1 MPNRHPGMITQD
13 WEPVT
18 IHKTKQKASELK
30 DPKAVNAAMRAGAQ
44 VQSVKKFD
52 AGSNKKGTNAL
63 PVNTR
68 KLDEET
74 EPAALE
80 RVKVERVK
88 VERVRVKEERVPAA
102 LERVK
107 VERVKVERVKVE
119 RVKVERVKVESVKVE
134 RVKVERVKV
143 EGVKV
148 EERAKCWVALS
159 SQQKQAKAG
168 PIGTQTRFRTQA
180 PNAIVSPNAPE
191 NTERIISMQNINSQ
205 I

>member
-18 IHKTKQKASELK
+18 IHKTKQKASEVK

-80 RVKVERVK
+80 RVKVEVRAQIQKARMDKKMSQAELAKLINERPQVVQEYESGK
-88 VERVRVKEERVPAA
+88 AIPNQMVLAKMERV
-102 LERVK
+102 L
-107 VERVKVERVKVE
+107 
-119 RVKVERVKVESVKVE
+119 
-134 RVKVERVKV
+134 
-143 EGVKV
+143 GVKL
-148 EERAKCWVALS
+148 RGKI
-159 SQQKQAKAG
+159 K
-168 PIGTQTRFRTQA
+168 
-180 PNAIVSPNAPE
+180 
-191 NTERIISMQNINSQ
+191 
-205 I
+205 

>member
-13 WEPVT
+13 RERV
-18 IHKTKQKASELK
+18 IIRKTKQKVSELK

-44 VQSVKKFD
+44 VPSVKKLD
-52 AGSNKKGTNAL
+52 ARINKKGTNAL
-63 PVNTR
+63 PGNAR
-68 KLDEET
+68 KLDAGT

-80 RVKVERVK
+80 RVKEERVK

-119 RVKVERVKVESVKVE
+119 RVKVERVKVERVKVE
-134 RVKVERVKV
+134 RVKMEGVKV

-148 EERAKCWVALS
+148 ERVLGVKLRG
-159 SQQKQAKAG
+159 KIK
-168 PIGTQTRFRTQA
+168 
-180 PNAIVSPNAPE
+180 
-191 NTERIISMQNINSQ
+191 
-205 I
+205 

>member
-13 WEPVT
+13 RERV
-18 IHKTKQKASELK
+18 IIRKTKQKVSELK

-44 VQSVKKFD
+44 VPSVKKLD
-52 AGSNKKGTNAL
+52 ARINKKGTNAL
-63 PVNTR
+63 PGNAR
-68 KLDEET
+68 KLDAGM
-74 EPAALE
+74 EPAAL
-80 RVKVERVK
+80 ERVK